1 MLIAALWACARFG
14 RSRLAL
20 GQVGDNGS
28 VH

>member
-1 MLIAALWACARFG
+1 MLIAALWACARF
-14 RSRLAL
+14 RQSRLAL